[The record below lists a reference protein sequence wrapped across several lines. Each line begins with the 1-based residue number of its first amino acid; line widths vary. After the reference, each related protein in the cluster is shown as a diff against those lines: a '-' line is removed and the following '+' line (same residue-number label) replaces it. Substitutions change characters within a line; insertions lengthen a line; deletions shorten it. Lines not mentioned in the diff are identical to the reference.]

1 MATTIPAASEMSGA
15 KSARSRRGQAA
26 KKAAA
31 ATKSEQAAAAMPMEM
46 MGPSKGNSGSDDW
59 HDPSDPRH
67 GEVAVELQHGHV
79 PVGDPLAY
87 WNVDEPRMH
96 KLT

>member
-1 MATTIPAASEMSGA
+1 MAPDTDIERMATTIPAASEMSGA

-31 ATKSEQAAAAMPMEM
+31 ATKSEQAAAAMPMKM
-46 MGPSKGNSGSDDW
+46 MEPSKGNSGSDDW

-67 GEVAVELQHGHV
+67 GEVAVEL
-79 PVGDPLAY
+79 
-87 WNVDEPRMH
+87 
-96 KLT
+96 